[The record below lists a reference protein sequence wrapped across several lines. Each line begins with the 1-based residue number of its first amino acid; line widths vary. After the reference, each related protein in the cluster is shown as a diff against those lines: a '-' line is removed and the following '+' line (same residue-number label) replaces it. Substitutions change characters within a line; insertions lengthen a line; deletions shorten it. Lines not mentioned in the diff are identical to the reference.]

1 MPSIKIEHPVIFY
14 HEGTSYYRRID
25 IKSDEEKEPLRKT
38 ITLGSKTLYVKV
50 ILRESDFVEDVQSK
64 TKFMVKLEIWETD
77 DKSFLASLTLD
88 DRLDLE
94 IEKTSLKTKNALHF
108 RLFSITEDKHSIK
121 FLYNESGRTI
131 WKICD
136 CERLREKETYT
147 RENLLPK
154 EIERT
159 SPFRYNFEVN
169 LNYYVKSSDIFS
181 VEKVKLHYF
190 KPPPGN
196 PDFKIICEDDQVLR
210 FHKAYLS
217 KISEPFKRMIENTST
232 RESSRNEV
240 KLKDVSFKTLKSFH
254 LILYG
259 KPDSLNPEDLTTD
272 LMIFADM
279 YDIQFIYDYIKQ
291 SQTPEVTEESLIKLS
306 RLAQSKNDKY
316 LEEAIFD
323 FVKKNPGKLE
333 HLEEWDEFLTANP
346 DFSTKFFKRFAF
358 SKE

>member
-1 MPSIKIEHPVIFY
+1 MPSIQIEHSVIFY
-14 HEGTSYYRRID
+14 PGSINDRI
-25 IKSDEEKEPLRKT
+25 IYVKSEEEPLRKT
-38 ITLGSKTLYVKV
+38 IALGSKTLSVNV
-50 ILRESDFVEDVQSK
+50 ILRKSDFVEDVHLK
-64 TKFMVKLEIWETD
+64 RKFRIKLEIWETPN
-77 DKSFLASLTLD
+77 KFPSSFLASLTVD
-88 DRLDLE
+88 DRLDLD
-94 IEKTSLKTKNALHF
+94 IENTSLMSAYSY
-108 RLFSITEDKHSIK
+108 RLFSIKEDKRSIK
-121 FLYNESGRTI
+121 YLYNESGRTI

-190 KPPPGN
+190 KPPSSD

-316 LEEAIFD
+316 LEEAVFD

-333 HLEEWDEFLTANP
+333 HLEEWDEFLAENP